1 MITMA
6 KRIYQSLKEEQV
18 AESSK
23 RQRTHSEGFLTR
35 EIRENRES
43 SVESIETIKDDGSEL
58 ESGKESNNIQLNN
71 IYRNLLGHYFES
83 ENLSPPKFNTVNN
96 ENGIVSFI
104 YVGNKKFHSGI
115 CLSEEAA
122 EEMVAKQYCEWL
134 DLNITSQNS
143 KIIQWGVCDEI
154 VQLQKNSYESWI
166 KWKKTDPKNINNN
179 NNKEIIE
186 STLPPQLPETP
197 AEFIASRKKAMQN
210 YIEEEE
216 GDDNLTNLSVVRQR
230 MLERQRKKKKEKA
243 LKRKRDEAIKI
254 YLSDEAYKDAE
265 RALLDRVDDRCY
277 YDCLLRYAR
286 NTNNRFPIWAP
297 IIYGDNQGW
306 IVEMDYFRKFTSGV
320 HKDYLDARNE
330 AAKAAAKYFSS
341 VCSGHFHQKME

>member
-1 MITMA
+1 MA

-23 RQRTHSEGFLTR
+23 RQRTHSEGFLIRETR
-35 EIRENRES
+35 EIREIRES
-43 SVESIETIKDDGSEL
+43 SVESIETIKDDGSEPEL
-58 ESGKESNNIQLNN
+58 VEENNNIQLNN

-83 ENLSPPKFNTVNN
+83 ENLSPPKFITVNN

-104 YVGNKKFHSGI
+104 YVENKKFHSGI
-115 CLSEEAA
+115 CFSEEAA

-154 VQLQKNSYESWI
+154 VQLQRNSYESWL
-166 KWKKTDPKNINNN
+166 KWKKTVPKNKK
-179 NNKEIIE
+179 NKVIIE

-197 AEFIASRKKAMQN
+197 AEFIASKKKAMRN
-210 YIEEEE
+210 YIEGENN
-216 GDDNLTNLSVVRQR
+216 DNDNLTNLSFVRRR

-243 LKRKRDEAIKI
+243 LKRKRDEATKI
-254 YLSDEAYKDAE
+254 FLSDEAYKDAE
-265 RALLDRVDDRCY
+265 RALLERYDDKCY
-277 YDCLLRYAR
+277 YDCLLKYAR
-286 NTNNRFPIWAP
+286 NTNNRFPTWFP

-320 HKDYLDARNE
+320 HKDYFDARNE
-330 AAKAAAKYFSS
+330 AAKAAAKYFPS